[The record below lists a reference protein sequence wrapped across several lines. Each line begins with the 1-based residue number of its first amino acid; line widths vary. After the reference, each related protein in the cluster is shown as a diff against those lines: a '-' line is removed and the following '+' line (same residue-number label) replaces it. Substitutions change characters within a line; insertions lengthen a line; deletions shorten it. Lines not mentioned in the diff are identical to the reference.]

1 MNRFQCPDNHKL
13 GNMFFD
19 ANRPLNI
26 HRMINVHLEHK
37 PIINHN
43 TCCEMVFNPYTQYD
57 LHCKAFTCHDHNHNH
72 SEDISNNECECV
84 HVEHVEEKK
93 EHHIELE
100 HIYNDSLTVHKFDIS
115 EERNKMR
122 RDLLKNK
129 ERQKI
134 SIKDF
139 MKKA

>member
-1 MNRFQCPDNHKL
+1 MNRFQCSDNHKL

-57 LHCKAFTCHDHNHNH
+57 LHCGMFSCN
-72 SEDISNNECECV
+72 SEDVSNNECECI
-84 HVEHVEEKK
+84 HIEHTAQSVQEED
-93 EHHIELE
+93 EDHHIQLE
-100 HIYNDSLTVHKFDIS
+100 QIYNDSLTIHKFDIS

-122 RDLLKNK
+122 RDLLKNR
-129 ERQKI
+129 EGHKI

-139 MKKA
+139 LKKV